1 MGFEPMMPTLKVWCL
16 TTWPRSDNTMQV
28 HNRND
33 MVAAA
38 VFTFQ
43 CGIGQSDGIRTL
55 DPALSARCSAN

>member
-1 MGFEPMMPTLKVWCL
+1 MVGAMGFEPMMPTLKVWCL
-16 TTWPRSDNTMQV
+16 TTWPRSDNTMRV

-43 CGIGQSDGIRTL
+43 CGIGRREGL
-55 DPALSARCSAN
+55 